1 MALRIIIPCVLI
13 LFSNF
18 CGLHAQISPNI
29 SLGNSSIIAG
39 SNATL
44 LSLSGD
50 FAFGFYALQSGLYL
64 VGIWFERIP
73 ERTLVWSAN
82 RDLPVERGSSIQ
94 LTNAGQLVLAYVNG
108 SNENIYN
115 GAAASSGTME
125 NDGNFVLRDESSKI
139 LWQSFDS
146 PTDTLLPGKVLV
158 QGQKLYSNAKGN
170 SNYSTGDFKLEV
182 QKDGNLVLSAYHFAD
197 TGYWTTQ
204 TFGGNVSLVFD
215 HSASL
220 YLNSSSNDVIKS
232 ITRNISSPVED
243 YYHRATVEDHGNFRQ
258 YIYHKR
264 NGGGWKR
271 VWSANNDPCFVTS
284 ICGQNGMCNS
294 PDDETMSCSCLPGY
308 LPIDPSDVSKGCYL
322 ENVVNYC
329 IDPSM
334 MNFSMTVIDDADFPP
349 NVYDGDLGQLRN
361 VDVEGCKKAV
371 LDDCYTLAA
380 SWVNSTCL
388 KKRMPLLSARKSAS
402 SKGRV
407 AFIKVLNKKK
417 SDEPGLPKRK
427 NFDKR
432 VLLVVGL
439 IISTALAF
447 LFGVLALFYH
457 PAARNLLK
465 KKRLVAKTIGVN
477 FREFTLQELREA
489 TNGFNNSLGQ
499 GASGRVYSGTL
510 TSEDTK
516 IDIAVKELNKGG
528 EKSEK
533 EFTTELK
540 IIGRTH
546 HRNLVRL
553 LGFCVENDQRLLV
566 YELMPN
572 GTLSDF
578 LFKEGERPTW
588 YQRSEMALEIAK
600 GLHYLHEECEAQI
613 IHCDIKPENVLLDA
627 NYTAKIADFGLS
639 KLLNKQQTR
648 TDTNVR
654 GTIGYM
660 APEWLRMAPITAKVD
675 VYSFGVM
682 LLEIICGRRHIDL
695 NRVEEKS
702 EKDDLSLSNWVL
714 SCVISGKLE
723 MVVGHD
729 PEVLSDFKRFE
740 RMALVGSWCI
750 HPDPILRPSMK
761 KVTQMLEG
769 TMEVGIPPQVYDHVL
784 SNQNY

>member
-108 SNENIYN
+108 SNENIYS

-125 NDGNFVLRDESSKI
+125 NDGNFVLRDKSSKI

-204 TFGGNVSLVFD
+204 TFGENVSLVFD
-215 HSASL
+215 NRSVSMYLVNSA
-220 YLNSSSNDVIKS
+220 NDVIYP
-232 ITRNISSPVED
+232 ITKNISSPVED

-294 PDDETMSCSCLPGY
+294 PEDETMSCSCLPGY

-322 ENVVNYC
+322 ENVVDYC

-334 MNFSMTVIDDADFPP
+334 MNFSMTLIDDADFPP

-427 NFDKR
+427 NFEKR

-465 KKRLVAKTIGVN
+465 KKRLVAKTIGV
-477 FREFTLQELREA
+477 
-489 TNGFNNSLGQ
+489 
-499 GASGRVYSGTL
+499 
-510 TSEDTK
+510 
-516 IDIAVKELNKGG
+516 
-528 EKSEK
+528 
-533 EFTTELK
+533 
-540 IIGRTH
+540 
-546 HRNLVRL
+546 
-553 LGFCVENDQRLLV
+553 
-566 YELMPN
+566 
-572 GTLSDF
+572 
-578 LFKEGERPTW
+578 
-588 YQRSEMALEIAK
+588 
-600 GLHYLHEECEAQI
+600 
-613 IHCDIKPENVLLDA
+613 
-627 NYTAKIADFGLS
+627 
-639 KLLNKQQTR
+639 
-648 TDTNVR
+648 
-654 GTIGYM
+654 
-660 APEWLRMAPITAKVD
+660 
-675 VYSFGVM
+675 
-682 LLEIICGRRHIDL
+682 
-695 NRVEEKS
+695 
-702 EKDDLSLSNWVL
+702 
-714 SCVISGKLE
+714 
-723 MVVGHD
+723 
-729 PEVLSDFKRFE
+729 
-740 RMALVGSWCI
+740 
-750 HPDPILRPSMK
+750 
-761 KVTQMLEG
+761 
-769 TMEVGIPPQVYDHVL
+769 YDHVL
-784 SNQNY
+784 SNQNC

>member
-73 ERTLVWSAN
+73 ERTLVC
-82 RDLPVERGSSIQ
+82 
-94 LTNAGQLVLAYVNG
+94 
-108 SNENIYN
+108 

-125 NDGNFVLRDESSKI
+125 NDGNFVLRDKSSKI

-146 PTDTLLPGKVLV
+146 PTDTLLPGKVLRSRPKALF
-158 QGQKLYSNAKGN
+158 QCKRK
-170 SNYSTGDFKLEV
+170 FKLLNRGF
-182 QKDGNLVLSAYHFAD
+182 QAGSAERWEF
-197 TGYWTTQ
+197 
-204 TFGGNVSLVFD
+204 
-215 HSASL
+215 
-220 YLNSSSNDVIKS
+220 
-232 ITRNISSPVED
+232 VED

-322 ENVVNYC
+322 ENVVDYC

-457 PAARNLLK
+457 PAAGNLLK
-465 KKRLVAKTIGVN
+465 KKRSVAKTIGVN

-499 GASGRVYSGTL
+499 GASGRVY
-510 TSEDTK
+510 
-516 IDIAVKELNKGG
+516 
-528 EKSEK
+528 
-533 EFTTELK
+533 
-540 IIGRTH
+540 
-546 HRNLVRL
+546 
-553 LGFCVENDQRLLV
+553 
-566 YELMPN
+566 
-572 GTLSDF
+572 
-578 LFKEGERPTW
+578 
-588 YQRSEMALEIAK
+588 
-600 GLHYLHEECEAQI
+600 
-613 IHCDIKPENVLLDA
+613 
-627 NYTAKIADFGLS
+627 
-639 KLLNKQQTR
+639 
-648 TDTNVR
+648 
-654 GTIGYM
+654 
-660 APEWLRMAPITAKVD
+660 
-675 VYSFGVM
+675 
-682 LLEIICGRRHIDL
+682 
-695 NRVEEKS
+695 
-702 EKDDLSLSNWVL
+702 
-714 SCVISGKLE
+714 SGKLE

>member
-1 MALRIIIPCVLI
+1 VCIKAHVLYHIKLFYNLFLFFTKGPYKYISLSRFSQHLTMALRIIIPCVLM

-82 RDLPVERGSSIQ
+82 RNLPVERGSSIQ
-94 LTNAGQLVLAYVNG
+94 LTNAGQLVLAYFNG
-108 SNENIYN
+108 SNLPIYS

-125 NDGNFVLRDESSKI
+125 NDGNFVLRDKSSKI

-204 TFGGNVSLVFD
+204 TFGENVSLVFD
-215 HSASL
+215 NRSASM
-220 YLNSSSNDVIKS
+220 YLVNSANDVIYL
-232 ITRNISSPVED
+232 ITKNISSPVED

-322 ENVVNYC
+322 ENVVDYC

-457 PAARNLLK
+457 PAAGNLLK
-465 KKRLVAKTIGVN
+465 KKRSVAKTIGVN

-510 TSEDTK
+510 TSE
-516 IDIAVKELNKGG
+516 
-528 EKSEK
+528 
-533 EFTTELK
+533 
-540 IIGRTH
+540 
-546 HRNLVRL
+546 RL
-553 LGFCVENDQRLLV
+553 
-566 YELMPN
+566 
-572 GTLSDF
+572 
-578 LFKEGERPTW
+578 
-588 YQRSEMALEIAK
+588 I
-600 GLHYLHEECEAQI
+600 
-613 IHCDIKPENVLLDA
+613 
-627 NYTAKIADFGLS
+627 
-639 KLLNKQQTR
+639 
-648 TDTNVR
+648 
-654 GTIGYM
+654 
-660 APEWLRMAPITAKVD
+660 
-675 VYSFGVM
+675 
-682 LLEIICGRRHIDL
+682 
-695 NRVEEKS
+695 
-702 EKDDLSLSNWVL
+702 
-714 SCVISGKLE
+714 
-723 MVVGHD
+723 
-729 PEVLSDFKRFE
+729 
-740 RMALVGSWCI
+740 
-750 HPDPILRPSMK
+750 
-761 KVTQMLEG
+761 
-769 TMEVGIPPQVYDHVL
+769 
-784 SNQNY
+784 